1 MDLSSHLKCSKNF
14 PVANVKT
21 SSFLTHNACVQFI
34 LTVFHKRNEYIVLKS
49 SYSAVENVWE
59 LFERERRIF
68 FCLPFGALKP
78 IFSIHVSKQLKN
90 KKVDMNEKSN
100 SSGICWSV
108 VVVVYVLWA
117 VLFTL
122 HSVQLFEN
130 NFTQFVEMWKNIID
144 ETEKMLWGNL
154 SHRRLS
160 NCLVCEC
167 NNDK

>member
-1 MDLSSHLKCSKNF
+1 MLAYNSSSLFFIKEMNILYWKAVIRLLKMCENF
-14 PVANVKT
+14 
-21 SSFLTHNACVQFI
+21 
-34 LTVFHKRNEYIVLKS
+34 LK
-49 SYSAVENVWE
+49 EKE
-59 LFERERRIF
+59 EF

-108 VVVVYVLWA
+108 VVVVYMLWA

-144 ETEKMLWGNL
+144 ENEKMLWGNL